1 MVVVGEVCAAMSA
14 ENTFLACAS
23 GFNARAYNH
32 LRTFLADPQAGAP
45 SGLSGFDVSGFNT
58 EMAKDIV

>member
-14 ENTFLACAS
+14 EN
-23 GFNARAYNH
+23 
-32 LRTFLADPQAGAP
+32 TFLADPQAGAP